1 VSVDSVLN
9 SQDDDSMPMCHSNS
23 HESYDDDSMPMCH
36 SNSHESYDDG
46 IMIMCL
52 LNSQDDDSMPMC
64 HYEFAVLNK
73 GACVRAVLK
82 GHACEPC

>member
-1 VSVDSVLN
+1 
-9 SQDDDSMPMCHSNS
+9 
-23 HESYDDDSMPMCH
+23 MCH

-64 HYEFAVLNK
+64 HYEFAVLK
-73 GACVRAVLK
+73 GHACLSVLK
-82 GHACEPC
+82 GHACLSVLKVHACEPC

>member
-1 VSVDSVLN
+1 
-9 SQDDDSMPMCHSNS
+9 
-23 HESYDDDSMPMCH
+23 MCH

-64 HYEFAVLNK
+64 HYEFAVLK
-73 GACVRAVLK
+73 GHACLSVLK
-82 GHACEPC
+82 VHACEPC